1 MLSAQDIIGV
11 QQMVASI
18 IVVSDNHITDRQ
30 VKEKYDFHQF
40 ASKDSEELKDLSVII

>member
-1 MLSAQDIIGV
+1 MLSARDIISV

-40 ASKDSEELKDLSVII
+40 VNNDSEKLKDLSVII